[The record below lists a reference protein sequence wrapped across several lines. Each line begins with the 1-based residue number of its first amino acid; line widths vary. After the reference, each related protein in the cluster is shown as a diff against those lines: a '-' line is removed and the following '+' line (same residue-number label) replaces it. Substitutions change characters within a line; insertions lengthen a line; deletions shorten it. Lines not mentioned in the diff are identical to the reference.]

1 MLAKTG
7 KIKRE
12 ISISRHLMSKVLPI
26 QRETS
31 IKKLMFH
38 IMRFTI
44 SIEITIFIYSLTE
57 FLNTHNADI
66 TTFIYSLTKFMN
78 THNADVKPVNNFH

>member
-1 MLAKTG
+1 MVYYSIFLLG
-7 KIKRE
+7 NIH
-12 ISISRHLMSKVLPI
+12 ISIDEFLQKNQRLK
-26 QRETS
+26 RETS
-31 IKKLMFH
+31 INKLMFH

-44 SIEITIFIYSLTE
+44 SI
-57 FLNTHNADI
+57 DI

>member
-31 IKKLMFH
+31 INKLMFH

-44 SIEITIFIYSLTE
+44 SI
-57 FLNTHNADI
+57 DI